1 MTIVDPSSAD
11 LFENNLHCF
20 ICLQMDSG
28 QGDLGTLAN
37 VVTSLA
43 NLSDS
48 LKENLNNGDTSDS
61 QHEEQSA
68 SEITRSV
75 SRAQRGGG
83 GGGVVCERCRQHLI
97 THRPSVNSNHFF
109 VLAPCVKLVASVEAD
124 YLKWKMFVS
133 EEASE
138 GYSRVVFLLVSSSV
152 M

>member
-1 MTIVDPSSAD
+1 MTIADLGSAD
-11 LFENNLHCF
+11 LFENNHCF

-43 NLSDS
+43 HLSDS

-75 SRAQRGGG
+75 NSAQRGGG
-83 GGGVVCERCRQHLI
+83 GGWGRDVRGVC
-97 THRPSVNSNHFF
+97 N
-109 VLAPCVKLVASVEAD
+109 
-124 YLKWKMFVS
+124 VS
-133 EEASE
+133 PLTLT
-138 GYSRVVFLLVSSSV
+138 GLL
-152 M
+152 